1 MALTTLGLAPVEALM
16 YTKPLPTIAWGTL
29 RHGIEPELYALAII
43 VNLLVFALLFII
55 FLLIRLGALRL
66 GVPED

>member
-1 MALTTLGLAPVEALM
+1 MGCFPYSL
-16 YTKPLPTIAWGTL
+16 
-29 RHGIEPELYALAII
+29 

-55 FLLIRLGALRL
+55 YLLIRLGALRL